1 MRKLL
6 LNLAIF
12 LTITSY
18 GQDTL
23 TVLQYNLLWYGQVT
37 DWCDNTNNN
46 LDEKDQYLKT
56 IIEYTKP
63 DIFSVNEMSKS
74 PVIHQHLLDE
84 VLNTNEVDH
93 YQKANFLSEAG
104 ADIVNMLYFN
114 TEKLALHSHFI
125 AQNYIRDIDVYKLYH
140 LSDQLAAGDT
150 TFVICVVAHLKSSS
164 GEDNEEKRRVMANNT
179 MNWLDEFD
187 DNNNYLMMGDFNVY
201 SPTEPAFQEFL
212 NYENPSLRFID
223 PIDQVGEWHNN
234 YNYAHVHTQSTH
246 SSGNGC
252 PSTGGMD
259 DRFDFILISN
269 SIENGSQDVTY
280 LDNSY
285 WAVGQD
291 GNHFNKSLVDSPA
304 NTTVPSDVLNALYN
318 NSDHLPVTL
327 ELVITPS
334 FSDLT
339 THNSHL
345 LELKVV
351 TPVSDVLKLNIKMK
365 KSTPVKIEV
374 VDVSGKV
381 LKHFE
386 TELKQGAN
394 LLEKNVS
401 YLKPG
406 MYFLKVSD
414 SDNSHFT
421 KKIIKL

>member
-6 LNLAIF
+6 LILAILF
-12 LTITSY
+12 SLITYS
-18 GQDTL
+18 QDTL
-23 TVLQYNLLWYGQVT
+23 TVLQYNLLWYGQET
-37 DWCDNTNNN
+37 DWCDDSNNN
-46 LDEKDQYLKT
+46 LSEKDQYLRT
-56 IIEYTKP
+56 ILGYAKP

-74 PVIHQHLLDE
+74 PVIHQHLLDQ
-84 VLNTNEVDH
+84 VLNTNGVN
-93 YQKANFLSEAG
+93 YFQKANFLSEAET
-104 ADIVNMLYFN
+104 DIVNMLYFN
-114 TEKLALHSHFI
+114 TQKLALHSHFI

-164 GEDNEEKRRVMANNT
+164 GEDNEEKRRVMASNT

-223 PIDQVGEWHNN
+223 PIDQIGEWHNN
-234 YNYAHVHTQSTH
+234 YNYAQVHTQSTH

-259 DRFDFILISN
+259 DRFDVILISN
-269 SIENGSQDVTY
+269 SISTGSKNVTY
-280 LDNSY
+280 LDDSY

-291 GNHFNKSLVDSPA
+291 GMHFNKSLVDSPT

-327 ELVITPS
+327 RL
-334 FSDLT
+334 
-339 THNSHL
+339 
-345 LELKVV
+345 VV
-351 TPVSDVLKLNIKMK
+351 TPSISGLTVTNTEIRELIVVNPVADLLQFNIQMK
-365 KSTPVKIEV
+365 RSAHVKIELL
-374 VDVSGKV
+374 DVSGKV
-381 LKHFE
+381 LKSFE
-386 TELKQGAN
+386 TELNQGTN
-394 LLEKNVS
+394 KLEKNVS
-401 YLKPG
+401 YLNSG

-414 SDNSHFT
+414 SDKFQIV
-421 KKIIKL
+421 KKIIKR